1 MTAINHPT
9 SPFTAANV
17 TALLPVLK
25 LSSIALQSAHDTTL
39 RQQATATGL
48 IIWRGAYPIAWIYPG
63 YHNGQSDKKPKHCDF
78 VDVAYH
84 RQTQRGVN
92 LETADFYTLQEALEF
107 IAETFGAVVGGAE

>member
-1 MTAINHPT
+1 MSAINHT
-9 SPFTAANV
+9 TGPFTAATV
-17 TALLPVLK
+17 SALLPVLK

-63 YHNGQSDKKPKHCDF
+63 YHNGQSDLKPKHCDF

-92 LETADFYTLQEALEF
+92 LETIDFDDLGQALEF
-107 IAETFGAVVGGAE
+107 IAETFGAVVGGES